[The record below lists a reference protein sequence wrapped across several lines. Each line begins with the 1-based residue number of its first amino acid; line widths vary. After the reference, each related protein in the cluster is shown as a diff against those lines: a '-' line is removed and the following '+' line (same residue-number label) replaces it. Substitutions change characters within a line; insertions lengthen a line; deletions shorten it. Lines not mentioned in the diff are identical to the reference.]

1 MRDAKIA
8 IIKALAAD
16 PAVHALAAACYTV
29 ERAAVPQLPSIE
41 AIAVSSERVGN
52 GPMVRHLIDLEC
64 TVSHAT
70 EDGADEQLDAL
81 VQAVRARLDEAENA
95 TRPIP
100 RSRGRSDGRVRATG
114 DAVEHQRVRR
124 DGRRTRR
131 ARLAELRGRR
141 VTGDPRARAH
151 PAEPVGGGDSAR
163 GRYFLRNVT
172 RHG

>member
-16 PAVHALAAACYTV
+16 PAVHALAPACYTV

-52 GPMVRHLIDLEC
+52 GPMVRHLMDLEC

-70 EDGADEQLDAL
+70 EDGVDELLDGL
-81 VQAVRARLDEAENA
+81 IQAVRRRVSDAESA
-95 TRPIP
+95 TRPI
-100 RSRGRSDGRVRATG
+100 RARGRANGRVRATG
-114 DAVEHQRVRR
+114 YAVEHQRVRR
-124 DGRRTRR
+124 NGRRTRR

-151 PAEPVGGGDSAR
+151 PAEPVGGGDCRRVCHVSR
-163 GRYFLRNVT
+163 IVT
-172 RHG
+172 HG

>member
-100 RSRGRSDGRVRATG
+100 ALADGQTAVCELQATRWSISASGGTGVVRGARVSLSCE
-114 DAVEHQRVRR
+114 V
-124 DGRRTRR
+124 
-131 ARLAELRGRR
+131 AE
-141 VTGDPRARAH
+141 
-151 PAEPVGGGDSAR
+151 
-163 GRYFLRNVT
+163 
-172 RHG
+172 